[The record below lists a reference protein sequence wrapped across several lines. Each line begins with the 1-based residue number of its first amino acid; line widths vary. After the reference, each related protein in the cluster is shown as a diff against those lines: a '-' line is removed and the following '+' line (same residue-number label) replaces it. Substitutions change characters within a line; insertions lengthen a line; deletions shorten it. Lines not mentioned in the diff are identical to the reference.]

1 VRHLNRRLPDGRP
14 VLFNRVIR
22 NKRNPI
28 QIVMPSPTI
37 ATTGKSPTITGAAR
51 VAEPT
56 YEFEFRTNIEY
67 KGSGCYPGVG

>member
-1 VRHLNRRLPDGRP
+1 MRHLHRRLPDGRP

-37 ATTGKSPTITGAAR
+37 ATTGKSPTTTGAAR

-56 YEFEFRTNIEY
+56 YEFGTNIEY
-67 KGSGCYPGVG
+67 KRSGCYPGVG